1 MKEKLEELII
11 DAWDLKNE
19 LESLAI
25 DKKTELLWEAS
36 GSLSDVIANIA
47 EVRDLFWHKY
57 FKLLPTRP
65 RVLKGMRF
73 SRIIGSGG
81 GLRLT
86 FGVCAVPNTEL
97 SNHG

>member
-25 DKKTELLWEAS
+25 DKKTELLWEAA

-47 EVRDLFWHKY
+47 EVRDLF
-57 FKLLPTRP
+57 
-65 RVLKGMRF
+65 
-73 SRIIGSGG
+73 
-81 GLRLT
+81 
-86 FGVCAVPNTEL
+86 
-97 SNHG
+97 